1 MLTSTSTSISMCVK
15 WKEVKYAVKACSG
28 IQLMQ
33 FLPINLKPQT
43 SLHCKSK
50 PTPKRN
56 ITSWIIFKTCVI
68 KPSSRINNHHLK
80 EVPSEYI
87 AFLITEK
94 ILRKQARRHVYFIN
108 IFSLYFSAVYN
119 EKTPNPITACKRH
132 YHFNTRCH
140 IQYHGALWRFRL
152 RAYNLGTVPLTN
164 TRMNTPILLPVTGHC
179 TCQSGA
185 AEATTPGS
193 HFQVGF
199 VWLTGHYLSYVLQKR
214 HRRCTH
220 SQLQV
225 FVISSSSHE
234 KKLINWCLIFSF
246 VQNILSREDTSST
259 LLVHAILNIKI

>member
-1 MLTSTSTSISMCVK
+1 MYISLIFFHFTFPLFIMK
-15 WKEVKYAVKACSG
+15 RHQ
-28 IQLMQ
+28 IQ
-33 FLPINLKPQT
+33 
-43 SLHCKSK
+43 SLHASV
-50 PTPKRN
+50 
-56 ITSWIIFKTCVI
+56 ITTLIQGVI
-68 KPSSRINNHHLK
+68 H
-80 EVPSEYI
+80 
-87 AFLITEK
+87 
-94 ILRKQARRHVYFIN
+94 
-108 IFSLYFSAVYN
+108 
-119 EKTPNPITACKRH
+119 
-132 YHFNTRCH
+132 
-140 IQYHGALWRFRL
+140 HGALWRFRL